1 MRTLTISNYEGSPVA
16 MTLEYPNSVAFMYSR
31 QPVIVTA
38 VEGAADVASV
48 QLTVTAVSVGQASH
62 VESRALRDGR
72 AEFDISRIMQLL
84 ATDAD
89 DVLRRMDL
97 RQGASLSNTFR
108 LSVSVTLGNG
118 AILAMTGQ
126 PEDIVGMYGAL
137 DQRETYGEPVQR
149 RLWVNLPQTF
159 NLWRDGDGNVSFK
172 VNGMTVTPTAAA
184 GLPCNECSFVDAMNR
199 SGNGQMLSEMENG
212 ARLNVG
218 FSWKSLIADGSETPQ
233 TYRDVVLVADHRCAD
248 EGTFLRWINRRGELS
263 YWLFTN
269 STVKVTSSVS
279 ETFSRHYEGDPAAP
293 VRKGYINPQKA
304 NYREAREMML
314 GATGLSFDE
323 YEDLCDLATSPVVEM
338 LVDSDMWLRVNVAA
352 GSYERRIRRNTPSMQ
367 DLEFIIELPE
377 RNTVKL

>member
-118 AILAMTGQ
+118 ATLAMTGQ

-184 GLPCNECSFVDAMNR
+184 GLPCNECSFVDAMNQ
-199 SGNGQMLSEMENG
+199 SGNGMLLEDMENG

-218 FSWKSLIADGSETPQ
+218 FSWRSLIADGSETPQ

-269 STVKVTSSVS
+269 STVKVTSAVS

-338 LVDSDMWLRVNVAA
+338 LVGTDMWLRVNVAA

>member
-1 MRTLTISNYEGSPVA
+1 MRTLTISNYEGDPVV
-16 MTLEYPNSVAFMYSR
+16 MTLQYPNSVAFMYSR
-31 QPVIVTA
+31 QPVIVEAT
-38 VEGAADVASV
+38 EGAERVASV
-48 QLTVTAVSVGQASH
+48 QLTVTVASATQHSH
-62 VESRALRDGR
+62 VESRALHDGR

-97 RQGASLSNTFR
+97 RQGASLANTFR
-108 LSVSVTLGNG
+108 ISVGVTLVNG
-118 AILAMTGQ
+118 ASLSMSGQ

-137 DQRETYGEPVQR
+137 DQCETYGEPVQR

-159 NLWRDGDGNVSFK
+159 NLWRGSDGQPRFMVGQTPV
-172 VNGMTVTPTAAA
+172 VPTAAS
-184 GLPCNECSFVDAMNR
+184 GFPCNECSLVDA
-199 SGNGQMLSEMENG
+199 LKSEGFADILAALENG
-212 ARLNVG
+212 LRLDVG
-218 FSWKSLIADGSETPQ
+218 FSWKSLITSGTETPQ
-233 TYRDVVLVADHRCAD
+233 ELRTVTLVPDTGCAEDGTY
-248 EGTFLRWINRRGELS
+248 LRWINRRGELS

-269 STVKVTSSVS
+269 STVKVTSAVS

-338 LVDSDMWLRVNVAA
+338 LVGSDMWLRVNVAA

-377 RNTVKL
+377 CNTVKL